1 MAIEEPEYRVVK
13 EYEDFELR
21 RYAAFL
27 IAATEVQGEFDAAGN
42 RGFRILFDYISGNN
56 EQAEAIAMTAPVG
69 QRAKGEK
76 IAMTAPVSQVK
87 ADGSPDLYSISFVVP
102 GEYTLETVPRPRD
115 PRVRIQQV
123 PSRLVA
129 VRRYSGRW
137 RIANYRE
144 NESFLLQ
151 AVANAGLQTVGEPE
165 YARYNSPFKPWFMRR
180 NEVMI
185 EVRTAEVVE
194 FSR

>member
-87 ADGSPDLYSISFVVP
+87 ADGSPNLYSISFVVP

-137 RIANYRE
+137 RIGNYSE
-144 NESFLLQ
+144 NESVLLQ

-165 YARYNSPFKPWFMRR
+165 YARYNSPFRPWFMRR

-185 EVRTAEVVE
+185 EVRPAAVVE
-194 FSR
+194 FAG

>member
-56 EQAEAIAMTAPVG
+56 EKAEAIAMTAPVG

-144 NESFLLQ
+144 NESVLLQ

-165 YARYNSPFKPWFMRR
+165 YARYNSPFRPWFMRR

>member
-87 ADGSPDLYSISFVVP
+87 ADGSPNLYSISFVVP

-165 YARYNSPFKPWFMRR
+165 YARYNSPFRPWFMRR

>member
-87 ADGSPDLYSISFVVP
+87 ADGSPNLYSISFVVP

>member
-13 EYEDFELR
+13 EYEGFELR

-87 ADGSPDLYSISFVVP
+87 ADGSTAGRRTGSTRRRGS
-102 GEYTLETVPRPRD
+102 T
-115 PRVRIQQV
+115 
-123 PSRLVA
+123 PSRPFRGPA
-129 VRRYSGRW
+129 IRGSGFSRYRAGWW
-137 RIANYRE
+137 RCA
-144 NESFLLQ
+144 
-151 AVANAGLQTVGEPE
+151 ATAAAGVSAITARTSPFSCKRLQTP
-165 YARYNSPFKPWFMRR
+165 A
-180 NEVMI
+180 
-185 EVRTAEVVE
+185 
-194 FSR
+194 

>member
-13 EYEDFELR
+13 EYEGFELR

-87 ADGSPDLYSISFVVP
+87 ADGSANLYSISFVVP

-137 RIANYRE
+137 RIGNYRE
-144 NESFLLQ
+144 NESVLLQ